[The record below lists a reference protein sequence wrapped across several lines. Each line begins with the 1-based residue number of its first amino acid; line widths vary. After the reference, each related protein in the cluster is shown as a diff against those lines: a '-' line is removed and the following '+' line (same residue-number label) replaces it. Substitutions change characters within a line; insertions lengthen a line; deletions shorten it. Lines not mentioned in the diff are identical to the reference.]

1 MNSAR
6 LYRAVLGALAS
17 LIVSFVSAPSFAQS
31 SNQVAAEALFREAR
45 KLLDQGQYEQACE
58 KLAAS
63 QKLDPAVGTLLNL
76 GRCYEKL
83 GRTAS
88 AWGAYRE
95 AAAAAHANGQAERLK
110 SARAAADA
118 VEPNL
123 ARLTIVVPSTVSALQ
138 PTIER
143 NGQAVPPELWGIA
156 VPIDPGEQTIVARA
170 PDKKPW
176 TTRVSVEAKAA
187 QTVTIAE
194 LEADPAAAVAPPAPA
209 TPVTTPPL
217 APETDATGSSWN
229 TQKTIAV
236 VLAGVGVA
244 GGAVGVIQALKFK
257 SKKDE
262 ADEICPGACQE
273 PRYSQS
279 LELRDDAKSA
289 GTVAIVGGAVGG
301 ASLIAAAVL
310 WFTADSGAP
319 DSARLQWQPITT
331 ADTWGL
337 RVSSQW

>member
-1 MNSAR
+1 MR
-6 LYRAVLGALAS
+6 LCRAVLGSLALLILS
-17 LIVSFVSAPSFAQS
+17 LVSVPSLAQS

-176 TTRVSVEAKAA
+176 TTRVSVEPKAA

-194 LEADPAAAVAPPAPA
+194 LEADPAAAVASPASAPA
-209 TPVTTPPL
+209 PVTTAPL
-217 APETDATGSSWN
+217 APETDTTSSSWN

-236 VLAGVGVA
+236 VLAGIGVT

-257 SKKDE
+257 SKRDE
-262 ADEICPGACQE
+262 ADEVCPSGCQE

-279 LELRDDAKSA
+279 LELRDEAKSA
-289 GTVAIVGGAVGG
+289 RTVAYVGGAVGG

-310 WFTADSGAP
+310 WFTADSGEP
-319 DSARLQWQPITT
+319 DSARLRWQPITT

-337 RVSSQW
+337 SVSRQW

>member
-1 MNSAR
+1 MTRASFSRAALSA
-6 LYRAVLGALAS
+6 LVLLVLS
-17 LIVSFVSAPSFAQS
+17 LFTGPSFAQAN
-31 SNQVAAEALFREAR
+31 NQVAAEALFREAR

-110 SARAAADA
+110 SARAAADS

-123 ARLTIVVPSTVSALQ
+123 SRLTIVVPQSVSALQ

-176 TTRVSVEAKAA
+176 TTRVSVVTKAA
-187 QTVTIAE
+187 QTVTVAE
-194 LEADPAAAVAPPAPA
+194 LEADPAAAAPVAPS
-209 TPVTTPPL
+209 TEPVTTPP
-217 APETDATGSSWN
+217 PTPQTDAGGSSWN
-229 TQKTIAV
+229 TQKTLAV
-236 VLAGVGVA
+236 VFAGVGVT
-244 GGAVGVIQALKFK
+244 GVAVGAIQGLKFK
-257 SKKDE
+257 SKKDD
-262 ADEICPGACQE
+262 ADEICPSSCDDPE
-273 PRYSQS
+273 YSQS
-279 LELRDDAKSA
+279 LALRDDAKDA
-289 GTVAIVGGAVGG
+289 RTIAIIGGAVGG
-301 ASLIAAAVL
+301 ASLITAAVL

-319 DSARLQWQPITT
+319 ESAKLRWEPMTT
-331 ADTWGL
+331 ADTWGI
-337 RVSSQW
+337 RVSTQW

>member
-1 MNSAR
+1 MNSATVC
-6 LYRAVLGALAS
+6 RAVFGSLALLILS
-17 LIVSFVSAPSFAQS
+17 LVSVPSLAQS

-45 KLLDQGQYEQACE
+45 KLLDNGQYEQACE

-95 AAAAAHANGQAERLK
+95 AAAAAHASGQAERLK

-143 NGQAVPPELWGIA
+143 NGQPVPPELWGIA

-176 TTRVSVEAKAA
+176 TTRVSVEPKVA
-187 QTVTIAE
+187 QTVTVAE
-194 LEADPAAAVAPPAPA
+194 LEADATVATSTAEA
-209 TPVTTPPL
+209 ELATTPPL
-217 APETDATGSSWN
+217 APETDAGGSSWN

-257 SKKDE
+257 SKKED
-262 ADEICPGACQE
+262 ADELCPAACEE

-289 GTVAIVGGAVGG
+289 RTVAIIGGAVGG
-301 ASLIAAAVL
+301 ASLITAAVL

-319 DSARLQWQPITT
+319 DSARIRWEPITT